1 MISFLAGLF
10 FGILISVSASLYFFI
25 IIRNRIQVKTEEIGL
40 KTDPS
45 ERFFSESRLLSKT
58 KLSDL
63 LNSAVNSIKKG
74 FIEKYREFLEKLSF
88 NLNQYEST
96 LNLFDNISGTF
107 IQVSQS
113 QSASTQEMAA
123 STEEILSSFKN
134 IGASVTEQ
142 STELIHINDILQNL
156 LIKMR
161 NTDRDLSE
169 FSKEIKSFSEN
180 LIFMEGLVENASESI
195 RNTKTTSQRINQ
207 IADVIREI
215 SDQTNLLALNASI
228 EAARAGEKG
237 RGFSVVAGEV
247 SKLSERTVKSV
258 KEIES
263 CVKDNSRFVTTGEE
277 KVKAVYEIMKE
288 SSDWALKLSS
298 VISKFSALIREE
310 SEVAESVSKI
320 LSTVKERGESIK
332 IAANEQVLA
341 INAITEKAQLI
352 SEESDM
358 ISMHSFELSA
368 LSDDLKRINGI
379 FRTEI
384 SGIQNDRTEKI
395 A

>member
-1 MISFLAGLF
+1 MIYFFAGLIL
-10 FGILISVSASLYFFI
+10 GVLISASASVYLFMK
-25 IIRNRIQVKTEEIGL
+25 IRNRIQAKTEEIGL
-40 KTDPS
+40 KSDS
-45 ERFFSESRLLSKT
+45 SQKGFSESRLLSRT
-58 KLSDL
+58 KLSEL
-63 LNSAVNSIKKG
+63 LNSAVSRIKER
-74 FIEKYREFLEKLSF
+74 FTEKYRSFLEKLSF
-88 NLNQYEST
+88 NLNQYENT

-123 STEEILSSFKN
+123 STEEILSSFKS
-134 IGASVTEQ
+134 IGASVTDQSEQ
-142 STELIHINDILQNL
+142 LVHINEILQNL
-156 LIKMR
+156 LVKMK
-161 NTDRDLSE
+161 NTDQNLSD
-169 FSKEIKSFSEN
+169 FSKEIKSFSDN
-180 LIFMEGLVENASESI
+180 LVFMKGLVENASESI
-195 RNTKTTSQRINQ
+195 RNTKATSIRINQ

-247 SKLSERTVKSV
+247 SKLSDRTVKSV

-263 CVKDNSRFVTTGEE
+263 CVKDNSRFVSTGEE
-277 KVKAVYEIMKE
+277 KVRAVYEIMKE
-288 SSDWALKLSS
+288 SSEWAMKLSA
-298 VISKFSALIREE
+298 VISSFSALLREE
-310 SEVAESVSKI
+310 SEAAESVSKI

-332 IAANEQVLA
+332 IAADEQVLA

-379 FRTEI
+379 FRNEI
-384 SGIQNDRTEKI
+384 SGIQYDS